1 MAGIAEQG
9 SALTALLRGIEKQ
22 AADMAHVQQAE
33 TVLEELGGSIEE
45 AVKRLEAAKEDQ
57 E

>member
-1 MAGIAEQG
+1 M
-9 SALTALLRGIEKQ
+9 LTTADPVADLLRGIEKQ

-33 TVLEELGGSIEE
+33 TVLEELGGIIE
-45 AVKRLEAAKEDQ
+45 ADKRLQAAKEWM